1 MGLVVT
7 CTACK
12 TKLRAPEDWAGRA
25 VKCPKCRAHVLLPD
39 SKAPTP
45 RAADTPATPADDP
58 QATKPYAPGR
68 RGRFALL
75 RLHAE
80 GGIGQ
85 VWLARD
91 ANLGR
96 DVALKELR
104 DEHGA
109 VADRA
114 RFLAEAQITG
124 QLEHPGI
131 VPVYELV
138 RSDAGRQPFYTMRF
152 VRGRTLI
159 EAVRDYHRD
168 RGKGKSAPLAFRALI
183 DAFVAACNAV
193 AYAHARGV
201 VHRDLKGQNVVLGD
215 FGEVMVLD
223 WGLAKLLGATEDLS
237 GPGRL
242 TIDADGE
249 HEATLHG
256 QVLGTP
262 AYMSPEQA
270 EGRLDAIDERTNVY
284 GLGAVLYE
292 ILTGAAP
299 FRGAS
304 TQEVLRKVV
313 AEEPVRPGAVAAV
326 PRPLEAICLKAMAK
340 RRKLR
345 YASARGL
352 ATDVQRWL
360 ADEPVTAYRE
370 PLPRRVQ
377 RWGRRHPALV
387 TAGLML
393 VLAAAVGGLGLQYE
407 LGERAAVA
415 ARAEGALVA
424 RLDGER
430 AAAAARAE
438 GALLARL
445 DGERAAAAARTEGTV
460 LAQLDEAAQLLH
472 GADLDRARG
481 AVERAQDR
489 LAGGPPALQQRVRQA
504 RGDLDMVLRLEGVLL
519 LETFTAGKHENPA
532 ANAAYLTAFQSY
544 DLDLMGLDPAEAA
557 RRIKAS
563 AIREPLLTALDDWI
577 FVKPRRRRGRERL
590 LAVARLADS
599 DDWRQKLRD
608 PATHQDRATLERL
621 AHAPEAAVQ
630 PPSLLVHLGKYLAQA
645 GAWEASVEV
654 LRKAQGRY
662 PNDFWVNYAL
672 AMSLVEQKPSRP
684 DEAVGFARVAR
695 ALRPQSRLAQFLL
708 GRELA
713 ALGQMTEAQV
723 YLRRADELKGL
734 QEPPC
739 YLMLSAQAVQ
749 EVERGDFARAA
760 SFLKAALD
768 LVPERDQG
776 RQQLVVLLG
785 AVERM
790 VGLEKKLP
798 AVLRGEVEPA
808 DAAEKAL
815 FAQLC
820 QQGNRRF
827 YAASARLY
835 TEAFVANPKL
845 LDDIRSQYRYN
856 AACAAAL
863 AGAGQGE
870 DAAKSDAGARAAWR
884 KRALDWLRADLAF
897 WDKVAGAGPAQ
908 ATTVRLYL
916 TRWQNDSKL
925 ASVRDVGAVAT
936 LPADEQDAF
945 RKLWDDVR
953 KLLAKVGGAT
963 EPDRDQ

>member
-1 MGLVVT
+1 M
-7 CTACK
+7 
-12 TKLRAPEDWAGRA
+12 
-25 VKCPKCRAHVLLPD
+25 
-39 SKAPTP
+39 
-45 RAADTPATPADDP
+45 
-58 QATKPYAPGR
+58 
-68 RGRFALL
+68 
-75 RLHAE
+75 
-80 GGIGQ
+80 
-85 VWLARD
+85 
-91 ANLGR
+91 
-96 DVALKELR
+96 
-104 DEHGA
+104 
-109 VADRA
+109 
-114 RFLAEAQITG
+114 
-124 QLEHPGI
+124 
-131 VPVYELV
+131 
-138 RSDAGRQPFYTMRF
+138 
-152 VRGRTLI
+152 
-159 EAVRDYHRD
+159 
-168 RGKGKSAPLAFRALI
+168 
-183 DAFVAACNAV
+183 
-193 AYAHARGV
+193 
-201 VHRDLKGQNVVLGD
+201 
-215 FGEVMVLD
+215 
-223 WGLAKLLGATEDLS
+223 
-237 GPGRL
+237 
-242 TIDADGE
+242 
-249 HEATLHG
+249 
-256 QVLGTP
+256 
-262 AYMSPEQA
+262 
-270 EGRLDAIDERTNVY
+270 
-284 GLGAVLYE
+284 
-292 ILTGAAP
+292 
-299 FRGAS
+299 
-304 TQEVLRKVV
+304 
-313 AEEPVRPGAVAAV
+313 
-326 PRPLEAICLKAMAK
+326 
-340 RRKLR
+340 
-345 YASARGL
+345 
-352 ATDVQRWL
+352 
-360 ADEPVTAYRE
+360 
-370 PLPRRVQ
+370 
-377 RWGRRHPALV
+377 
-387 TAGLML
+387 
-393 VLAAAVGGLGLQYE
+393 
-407 LGERAAVA
+407 
-415 ARAEGALVA
+415 
-424 RLDGER
+424 
-430 AAAAARAE
+430 
-438 GALLARL
+438 
-445 DGERAAAAARTEGTV
+445 
-460 LAQLDEAAQLLH
+460 
-472 GADLDRARG
+472 
-481 AVERAQDR
+481 
-489 LAGGPPALQQRVRQA
+489 
-504 RGDLDMVLRLEGVLL
+504 
-519 LETFTAGKHENPA
+519 
-532 ANAAYLTAFQSY
+532 
-544 DLDLMGLDPAEAA
+544 
-557 RRIKAS
+557 
-563 AIREPLLTALDDWI
+563 
-577 FVKPRRRRGRERL
+577 
-590 LAVARLADS
+590 
-599 DDWRQKLRD
+599 
-608 PATHQDRATLERL
+608 
-621 AHAPEAAVQ
+621 Q

-654 LRKAQGRY
+654 LRKARAL

-870 DAAKSDAGARAAWR
+870 DAAKSDAVHALLGGSCPRLAAGR
-884 KRALDWLRADLAF
+884 SRFLGQGGGGRS
-897 WDKVAGAGPAQ
+897 VQ